1 MQIQIGKGITVDAD
15 LAKLGLID
23 EGAKGF
29 ASEVASHVVY
39 IGLRNMLMDAHAG
52 ITTDEPD
59 YQAKARAVAEKKLA
73 AMYAGE
79 VRVAG
84 TREGDPVR
92 AEAKRLALTMIKA
105 QVKASGRKFADLD
118 AAKVTEAVNKLIT
131 PELLAKAAERVAEA
145 KAMQGDLS
153 ELGL

>member
-1 MQIQIGKGITVDAD
+1 MQIQIGKGITVDAELD
-15 LAKLGLID
+15 KLGFPGQLS
-23 EGAKGF
+23 A
-29 ASEVASHVVY
+29 VAAHVTY

-79 VRVAG
+79 VRVAS

-92 AEAKRLALTMIKA
+92 AEAKRLALGMIKA
-105 QVKASGRKFADLD
+105 ETKKAGRKFADLD
-118 AAKVTEAVNKLIT
+118 TAKVAEAVNKLIT
-131 PELLAKAAERVAEA
+131 PELLAKAETRVAEA
-145 KAMQGDLS
+145 KALAGDVDVS
-153 ELGL
+153 GL